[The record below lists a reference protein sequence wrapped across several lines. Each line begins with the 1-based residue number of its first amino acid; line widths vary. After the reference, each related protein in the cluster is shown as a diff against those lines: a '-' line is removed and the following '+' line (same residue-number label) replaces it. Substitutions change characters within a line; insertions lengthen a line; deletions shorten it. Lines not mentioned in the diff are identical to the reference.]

1 MVEETRNMSTMSSKR
16 RAAFP
21 LEKLCFERE
30 HVGSEEKAS
39 IGITSID
46 TSLFKAPTGRPYR
59 AEKKLKLSLS
69 RVPEEEVMTM
79 EVGGPQCGMREVP
92 PGNGCGQEVL
102 TKADAVSHGTPWGNG
117 CWLGLARR
125 RAEVQAVSSGDPPA
139 GQEIAAP
146 SGRLWQKQR
155 AVGLSFSS
163 GVQLS
168 VWICGMPSRFVT
180 YNTRCR

>member
-1 MVEETRNMSTMSSKR
+1 MDRGRERYLSLRRSLKVFVLEETRNMSTMLSKR
-16 RAAFP
+16 RADFP

-30 HVGSEEKAS
+30 HVGSEEKTS
-39 IGITSID
+39 IGNMTID

-79 EVGGPQCGMREVP
+79 EIGGPQCGMREAP
-92 PGNGCGQEVL
+92 SGNGCGQEVS
-102 TKADAVSHGTPWGNG
+102 TKADAVSDGTPWGNG

-125 RAEVQAVSSGDPPA
+125 RADVQTVSSGDPPA

-146 SGRLWQKQR
+146 SGRLWQNQHR
-155 AVGLSFSS
+155 GGLSSIV
-163 GVQLS
+163 VQLS
-168 VWICGMPSRFVT
+168 V
-180 YNTRCR
+180 